1 MKIKRF
7 ERSNLG
13 DIIGIESASFS
24 DPWSQKMFLALH
36 EINPKGFYVVKV
48 DGRVIAYAIILIEPY
63 IDRISLK
70 RRGHL
75 INLAVSPEHRR
86 QGIGS
91 TLISRLQRDLKKN
104 KANLILLEVRKSN
117 KAALDFYSRLMFKR
131 IGSIRGFY
139 KDEDAIVM
147 SKDI

>member
-7 ERSNLG
+7 EKSNLE
-13 DIIGIESASFS
+13 DIVGIEGASFS

-36 EINPKGFYVVKV
+36 EINPKGFYVVKLE
-48 DGRVIAYAIILIEPY
+48 DRVVAYAIILIEPY
-63 IDRISLK
+63 IDKTSLK

-75 INLAVSPEHRR
+75 INLAVSPDHRR

-91 TLISRLQRDLKKN
+91 TLISRLQKDMKKN
-104 KANLILLEVRKSN
+104 RANLILLEVRRTN
-117 KAALDFYSRLMFKR
+117 KAALDFYSKLMFKR

-139 KDEDAIVM
+139 KDEDAMVM
-147 SKDI
+147 SKEI